1 MESIGNKLYT
11 IISNTRG
18 NLFNQGELAQLTF
31 QAFDKYATEV
41 QKADKEKIIVSFPV
55 GYTPSKE
62 AIKSNREYTKD
73 ELVEKYNFLALNQL
87 PINGIYNLVTLME
100 AMFTDLLK
108 IILLKYPK
116 KISNKRQVNISTVL
130 SLNSI
135 DEIHS
140 DIINKLLNELTYKSP
155 TEFIKEF
162 KEITSVNLLETPATH
177 RYKEI
182 KATRDIYIHNNGIAN
197 EIYTTKAETLVRA
210 KVGQELPI
218 NIQYFLESYEYCL
231 QLTEFLES
239 KLNEVWTSEQY
250 EKELAQRTHN
260 KTQEEE
266 QVETAE
272 IPSI

>member
-62 AIKSNREYTKD
+62 AIESNREYTKD

-116 KISNKRQVNISTVL
+116 KISNKRQVNISRDHCITQV
-130 SLNSI
+130 N
-135 DEIHS
+135 
-140 DIINKLLNELTYKSP
+140 P
-155 TEFIKEF
+155 IKF
-162 KEITSVNLLETPATH
+162 LKQ
-177 RYKEI
+177 
-182 KATRDIYIHNNGIAN
+182 
-197 EIYTTKAETLVRA
+197 TK
-210 KVGQELPI
+210 
-218 NIQYFLESYEYCL
+218 
-231 QLTEFLES
+231 
-239 KLNEVWTSEQY
+239 
-250 EKELAQRTHN
+250 
-260 KTQEEE
+260 
-266 QVETAE
+266 
-272 IPSI
+272 